1 VPTGRWVRKRRSS
14 LRCFVESCLAIG
26 DGLANE
32 CDCIWVQTVP
42 RTRDRLTCG
51 QSDSVKRIRY
61 VGRSHVDW
69 MFDVLNFAL
78 RSARAALVINQ
89 RRFPGRLRLHLVHVL
104 SSLIQR
110 NAVN

>member
-42 RTRDRLTCG
+42 RTRDRLT
-51 QSDSVKRIRY
+51 VAAEVRITY
-61 VGRSHVDW
+61 SPVGK
-69 MFDVLNFAL
+69 
-78 RSARAALVINQ
+78 VI
-89 RRFPGRLRLHLVHVL
+89 RLKG
-104 SSLIQR
+104 
-110 NAVN
+110 